1 MVNDRITGRGTKGKI
16 PALHIA
22 MASSEISPFAKTGGL
37 GDVLG
42 SLPQALEKIGVKISL
57 IMPAYRSV
65 LKGDFIT
72 EDTGIHFSVPVSDKI
87 ENGSV
92 LKGKVGRSIAIYFI
106 RADKY
111 YDRENLY
118 STGDG
123 DYPDNAERFVFF
135 SRAVLEVLRSDPP
148 AILHTHD
155 WQTAISIVFLKAQP
169 ELYPE
174 LASTKTV
181 FTVHNLGYQGVFWN
195 LDWHL
200 LNLDWQF
207 FSSRYLEFFG
217 KINFLKGGTVF
228 ADRVT
233 TVSPTYAE
241 EITTDEYGF
250 GLEGIFREKAKNV
263 TGILNGVDYKVWN
276 PETDTNI
283 ASTYSA
289 DDLSGKI
296 VCKAELQKAFGL
308 QENPDVPLIGMV
320 TRLTSQKGC
329 DLMVMAMNALMEKD
343 IQFVLLGDGEKYYSE
358 LFEGIVKQYPG
369 RMSIQMA
376 FDELKVHTILAGA
389 DIILVPSRYEP
400 CGLTQMY
407 GLRYGTVPVVRTTGG
422 LKDTIDEFNT
432 ETGKGNGFL
441 FSLSEP
447 ADLMAA
453 IDRALECYQRKDL
466 WKTLIK
472 NDMKEN
478 FSWEKSARFY
488 KDIYQKLSQAIGK

>member
-1 MVNDRITGRGTKGKI
+1 MGVDIATRPRARGKS
-16 PALHIA
+16 PAIHIA

-42 SLPQALEKIGVKISL
+42 SLPLTLERLGAKISL

-65 LKGDFIT
+65 LKGDFLT
-72 EDTGIHFSVPVSDKI
+72 EDTGIRFSVPVSNKMGK
-87 ENGSV
+87 GSV
-92 LKGKVGRSIAIYFI
+92 LKGKIGRSIPVYFI

-118 STGDG
+118 STSEG

-148 AILHTHD
+148 AILHAHD
-155 WQTAISIVFLKAQP
+155 WQTALSIVFLKAQP

-174 LASTKTV
+174 FANTKTA

-200 LNLDWQF
+200 LNLDWRF
-207 FSSRYLEFFG
+207 FSSQYLEFFG
-217 KINFLKGGTVF
+217 KINFLKGGVVF

-250 GLEGIFREKAKNV
+250 GLEGVFREKAKDLI
-263 TGILNGVDYKVWN
+263 GILNGIDYQVWN
-276 PETDTNI
+276 PETDANI
-283 ASTYSA
+283 ARTFSI
-289 DDLSGKI
+289 DDLTGKT
-296 VCKAELQKAFGL
+296 VCKAELQRAFGL

-329 DLMVMAMNALMEKD
+329 DLVAMAMSALMERD
-343 IQFVLLGDGEKYYSE
+343 IQFVLLGDGEKYYTE
-358 LFEGIVKQYPG
+358 LFEGMIEKYPG
-369 RMSIQMA
+369 KIGVQMA
-376 FDELKVHTILAGA
+376 FDELKVHTIVAGA
-389 DIILVPSRYEP
+389 DILLVPSRYEP

-407 GLRYGTVPVVRTTGG
+407 GLRYGAVPVVRVTGG
-422 LKDTIDEFNT
+422 LKDTVEEFNP
-432 ETGKGNGFL
+432 EAGKGDGFL
-441 FSLSEP
+441 FSLNEVP
-447 ADLMAA
+447 DLLAA

-466 WKTLIK
+466 WAILIK
-472 NDMKEN
+472 NGMREN
-478 FSWEKSARFY
+478 FSWEKSARLY
-488 KDIYQKLSQAIGK
+488 KEMYQKLAQATDK